1 MEMELEIFKKIIKD
15 YFRRLSVITTQV
27 PNDLRPF
34 LLPTYMLYKG
44 YKSVIYVD
52 PNNKIGFEVL
62 REKASRLSINCL
74 LYTSDAADE

>member
-34 LLPTYMLYKG
+34 LLPAYMLYKG
-44 YKSVIYVD
+44 YKSVIYID
-52 PNNKIGFEVL
+52 PRIAPFCLMEDPRDL
-62 REKASRLSINCL
+62 SSYRLV
-74 LYTSDAADE
+74 